1 MKKLYRV
8 TLRLESELYIDMSD
22 IDDLDIDDL
31 AEYEITDIEFEE
43 IDDDELE
50 IRKGDAL
57 YDMISGN

>member
-8 TLRLESELYIDMSD
+8 TLRLESELYIDMND

-31 AEYEITDIEFEE
+31 DEYEITDIEFEE

-50 IRKGDAL
+50 MRKGDAL

>member
-8 TLRLESELYIDMSD
+8 TLILESELYIDMND

-31 AEYEITDIEFEE
+31 DEYEITDIEFEE

-50 IRKGDAL
+50 MRKGDAL